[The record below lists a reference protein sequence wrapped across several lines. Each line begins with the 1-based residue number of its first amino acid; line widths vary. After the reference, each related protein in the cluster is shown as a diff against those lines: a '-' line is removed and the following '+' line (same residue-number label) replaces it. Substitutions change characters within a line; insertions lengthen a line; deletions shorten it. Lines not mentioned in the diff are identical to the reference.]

1 MTFTVEGF
9 DGFLLI
15 LVRISAFVFVAP
27 FFSVS
32 NVPQRVKAG
41 FSLLFALI
49 LFQVTPVNIEYST
62 VIEFAALL
70 IKEALTGLIIGF
82 FANVSYYI
90 LNFAGQIIDTEIGLS
105 MVNELDPIAHIES
118 TITSNLYSYSV
129 MLMLIVTDMHLYI
142 IKAFADTFKVIPL
155 GQANMNPNIY
165 LLMAD
170 FIKDYFI
177 IGFRIVLP
185 IFAAMLIT
193 NTILAI
199 LAKVAPQMNMFVIG
213 FQLKIMTGLLI
224 LFLLVRFLPT
234 VSGFIFNEMI
244 EMMKAAVQVLE

>member
-1 MTFTVEGF
+1 MTFSIEGF
-9 DGFLLI
+9 EGFLLI

-27 FFSVS
+27 FFSFS

-41 FSLLFALI
+41 FTVLFALI
-49 LFQVTPVNIEYST
+49 LFQVTTVNVEYST
-62 VIEFAALL
+62 VFEFAGLL

-82 FANVSYYI
+82 FTNVSYYI
-90 LNFAGQIIDTEIGLS
+90 LNFAGQLMDMEIGFS
-105 MVNELDPIAHIES
+105 MVNELDPIARIQT

-129 MLMLIVTDMHLYI
+129 MLILLVTDMHLFI
-142 IKAFADTFKVIPL
+142 IRAFADTFQVIPV
-155 GQANMNPNIY
+155 GQADINPNLY
-165 LLMAD
+165 LLMTNFLAN
-170 FIKDYFI
+170 YFI
-177 IGFRIVLP
+177 IGFQIVLP
-185 IFAAMLIT
+185 VFAAMLII

-244 EMMKAAVQVLE
+244 DMMKAAVQALS

>member
-1 MTFTVEGF
+1 MTFTIDGF

-27 FFSVS
+27 FFSIP

-41 FSLLFALI
+41 FSLIFALI
-49 LFQVTPVNIEYST
+49 LFQITPVDIQYGT
-62 VIEFAALL
+62 VIEFAALML
-70 IKEALTGLIIGF
+70 KEALTGLIIGF
-82 FANVSYYI
+82 FTNLSYYI
-90 LNFAGQIIDTEIGLS
+90 LNFSGQIMDMEIGFS
-105 MVNELDPIAHIES
+105 MVNELDPVAHVES

-129 MLMLIVTDMHLYI
+129 ILMLLVTDMHLYI

-155 GQANMNPNIY
+155 GQAHLNPNIY
-165 LLMAD
+165 LLMMD
-170 FIKDYFI
+170 FIRDYFI

-185 IFAAMLIT
+185 VFAAMLII

-213 FQLKIMTGLLI
+213 FQLKIITGLLI

-244 EMMKAAVQVLE
+244 DMMKSAVQILK

>member
-1 MTFTVEGF
+1 MTFTIDGF

-27 FFSVS
+27 FFSIP

-41 FSLLFALI
+41 FSLIFALI
-49 LFQVTPVNIEYST
+49 LFQITPVAIQYDT
-62 VIEFAALL
+62 VIGFAALML
-70 IKEALTGLIIGF
+70 KEALTGLIIGF
-82 FANVSYYI
+82 FTNLSYYI
-90 LNFAGQIIDTEIGLS
+90 LNFSGQIMDMEIGFS
-105 MVNELDPIAHIES
+105 MVNELDPVARVES

-129 MLMLIVTDMHLYI
+129 ILMLLVTDMHLYI

-155 GQANMNPNIY
+155 GQAHLNPNIY
-165 LLMAD
+165 LLMVD
-170 FIKDYFI
+170 FIRDYFI

-185 IFAAMLIT
+185 VFAAMLII

-213 FQLKIMTGLLI
+213 FQLKIITGLLI

-244 EMMKAAVQVLE
+244 DMMKSAVQILK

>member
-1 MTFTVEGF
+1 MTFTIDGF

-27 FFSVS
+27 FFSIP

-41 FSLLFALI
+41 FSLIFALI
-49 LFQVTPVNIEYST
+49 LFQITPVTIQYDT
-62 VIEFAALL
+62 VIGFAALML
-70 IKEALTGLIIGF
+70 KEALTGLIIGF
-82 FANVSYYI
+82 FTNLSYYI
-90 LNFAGQIIDTEIGLS
+90 LNFSGQIMDMEIGFS
-105 MVNELDPIAHIES
+105 MVNELDPVAHVES

-129 MLMLIVTDMHLYI
+129 ILMLLVTDMHLYI

-155 GQANMNPNIY
+155 GQAHLNPNIY
-165 LLMAD
+165 LLMVD
-170 FIKDYFI
+170 FIRDYFI

-185 IFAAMLIT
+185 VFAAMLII

-213 FQLKIMTGLLI
+213 FQLKIITGLLI

-244 EMMKAAVQVLE
+244 DMMKSAVQILK